1 VYLQKAIDE
10 SPLCAPFV
18 QVPWSP
24 AQHALVIQAGKLDE
38 AALALCAEPAARAFL
53 LPLVRRATAHVGFL
67 PLPARPAAC
76 TGARSRALAWSLYL
90 LALFRVVVLD
100 AYLLVPR
107 VLFWLIS
114 KVVVMHTFAMVRKVV
129 VGMTF
134 GLDTANLKNASV
146 YVEETLVL
154 GKGAR
159 DIRTWDVRRLLAEA
173 ETGAASQSWSADALG
188 SQGSSGQGL
197 DKQGVEGMGLV
208 KQGLGVKGSSDKGLG
223 ERELGV
229 QTAQG
234 LTGAHGERS
243 DGVAQKADG
252 GEKGAVG
259 SNGRSASD
267 VESERGSLVGSNKV
281 GQTGMLPEIEKG
293 GRDAAMFQG
302 ASKLN
307 ADGSRLKTTDQGG
320 LVECVK
326 DGPRGSESASESP
339 FSFLW
344 DDDELRTRS
353 DASVMFNQLR
363 SQMPKIDHS
372 SRLSRAEFAR
382 ELRSICCVF
391 ETRFWEIRNHF
402 QLAHATYYKNSVIVG
417 AMVRFL
423 NDLELPSEHY

>member
-1 VYLQKAIDE
+1 
-10 SPLCAPFV
+10 
-18 QVPWSP
+18 
-24 AQHALVIQAGKLDE
+24 
-38 AALALCAEPAARAFL
+38 
-53 LPLVRRATAHVGFL
+53 
-67 PLPARPAAC
+67 
-76 TGARSRALAWSLYL
+76 

-159 DIRTWDVRRLLAEA
+159 DIRTWDVRRLLAEDEA
-173 ETGAASQSWSADALG
+173 GAASQSWSADALG
-188 SQGSSGQGL
+188 GQGLSGKRL
-197 DKQGVEGMGLV
+197 DKQGVEGKGLG
-208 KQGLGVKGSSDKGLG
+208 KQGLDMKGLSGKGLG
-223 ERELGV
+223 ERKLGD
-229 QTAQG
+229 QTAQRS
-234 LTGAHGERS
+234 TGAHGGRS
-243 DGVAQKADG
+243 DDVAQEGDG

-259 SNGRSASD
+259 SNGRFMSKA
-267 VESERGSLVGSNKV
+267 ESEGRCPVGSEGV
-281 GQTGMLPEIEKG
+281 VQTGMLPEMEEG
-293 GRDAAMFQG
+293 GRDAATFQR
-302 ASKLN
+302 ASELN
-307 ADGSRLKTTDQGG
+307 ADGSKSKTTDQGG
-320 LVECVK
+320 LVESVK
-326 DGPRGSESASESP
+326 DGPGASESASESA

-372 SRLSRAEFAR
+372 PRLSRAEFAR

-417 AMVRFL
+417 SMVRFL